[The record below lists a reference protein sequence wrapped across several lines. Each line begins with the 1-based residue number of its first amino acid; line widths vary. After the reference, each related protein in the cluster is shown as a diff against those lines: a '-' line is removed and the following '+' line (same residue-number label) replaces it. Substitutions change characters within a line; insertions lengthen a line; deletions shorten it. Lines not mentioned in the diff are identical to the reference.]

1 MIIDKSNPK
10 HLIADDGKVLL
21 RMVGMPVM
29 RKEIMLST
37 IVLNGDTIEDKAE
50 NYQEVDAPKGHP
62 LAYAIK
68 LRKEA
73 RK

>member
-1 MIIDKSNPK
+1 
-10 HLIADDGKVLL
+10 
-21 RMVGMPVM
+21 MVGMPVM

-37 IVLNGDTIEDKAE
+37 VVIKGETVEDKAE
-50 NYQEVDAPKGHP
+50 NYQEVDTPKGHP